1 MPPNIPA
8 DVLFEILHFCSQHD
22 IAQVATC
29 SKLSHDVA
37 QPILYRD
44 IAVSIYRAP
53 KVLRPVAASPDL
65 GKLVRVLR
73 LLGHQYDHQLIPIFE
88 EAISRMPGL
97 VELEIHT
104 SVDCEA
110 LVRGCC
116 ASLRVFT
123 FYPSVNDA
131 IYKFLDIQ
139 TSITK
144 VTLGHLN
151 RSAPTP
157 NHRPNIL
164 PLLTH
169 VQAPARDL
177 VELVPSR
184 PVRYVKFLYTDREM
198 KAREAIPLTFLQHAH
213 VVRLELA
220 GFHLSKPID
229 LETLLPHLTHLVIM
243 QDPSWGKRYSA
254 RDWQW
259 TLGELAHVVSALEQ
273 LSELVFITTFARKFA
288 LRLRKDFED
297 HAIPF
302 TCRLFVVHNDKT
314 CFRWPDPLSSSVRL
328 ESPVEKC
335 LSHFHPTQFVPLIST
350 KSN

>member
-8 DVLFEILHFCSQHD
+8 DMLFEILHFCGQHD
-22 IAQVATC
+22 IAQVLIC
-29 SKLSHDVA
+29 SKLSRDITR
-37 QPILYRD
+37 PILYRQV
-44 IAVSIYRAP
+44 AVSIYRAP
-53 KVLRPVAASPDL
+53 KVLRQVAASPNL
-65 GKLVRVLR
+65 GKLIRILR
-73 LLGHQYDHQLIPIFE
+73 LLGHQYDFQLIPDFE
-88 EAISRMPGL
+88 EAISQMPGL
-97 VELEIHT
+97 VELEIHC
-104 SVDCEA
+104 SIDCEA

-116 ASLRVFT
+116 APLRVFT
-123 FYPSVNDA
+123 FFPSVNDA
-131 IYKFLDIQ
+131 IYQFLDIQ

-151 RSAPTP
+151 RPHS
-157 NHRPNIL
+157 
-164 PLLTH
+164 
-169 VQAPARDL
+169 RDL
-177 VELVPSR
+177 VELVPSQ
-184 PVRYVKFLYTDREM
+184 PVRYVKFLYTDQEM

-243 QDPSWGKRYSA
+243 QDSSWGKRYSA
-254 RDWQW
+254 RDWEW

-273 LSELVFITTFARKFA
+273 LSELVFITTFVRKFA

-302 TCRLFVVHNDKT
+302 TCRLFVVHNDRT

-335 LSHFHPTQFVPLIST
+335 LSHFHPTQFVPSIST